1 MDCVEINY
9 VSPGKE
15 TMTAIF
21 EIDHQT
27 INQLREQAE
36 DNQKQ
41 LSVFHTSVID
51 EDGQVVATLKK
62 TLYVRKK
69 KKKRPKV

>member
-1 MDCVEINY
+1 MEINY

-27 INQLREQAE
+27 IELLREQAQ
-36 DNQKQ
+36 DNQKH
-41 LSVFHTSVID
+41 LPVFHTSVID
-51 EDGQVVATLKK
+51 EYGQVVATLKK

-69 KKKRPKV
+69 RPKV